1 MYGSRNWNG
10 ASGIRHRPTLT
21 VPLASIYIHVVRLT
35 YKLEHF
41 HRRDYYKYLPGTMQV
56 YSYRTTTHHHDE
68 YGSMYDIHGFDGMT
82 REKGSEVWT
91 FVPFWALQL
100 PMYINCPMSYQNVPV
115 LVWYL
120 VYCTVQSYVCTWH
133 TRTCAG
139 KLRSPITPWLYSCIH
154 RWDVDASYKHLAYST

>member
-68 YGSMYDIHGFDGMT
+68 YGSMYTDSTVWRVKKDLKSERLFHFGHYSFLCTSIALCPIRTSRYSYDTLCIVLYRVMCVLGIH
-82 REKGSEVWT
+82 VH
-91 FVPFWALQL
+91 VQV
-100 PMYINCPMSYQNVPV
+100 NCD
-115 LVWYL
+115 
-120 VYCTVQSYVCTWH
+120 H
-133 TRTCAG
+133 
-139 KLRSPITPWLYSCIH
+139 RSRRGCIH
-154 RWDVDASYKHLAYST
+154 VFIDEM